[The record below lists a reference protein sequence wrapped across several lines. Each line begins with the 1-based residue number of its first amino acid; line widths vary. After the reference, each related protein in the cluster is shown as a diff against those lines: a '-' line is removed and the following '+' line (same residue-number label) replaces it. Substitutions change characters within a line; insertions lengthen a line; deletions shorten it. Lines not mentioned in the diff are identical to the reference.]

1 MARRRRCC
9 LGAAHLAAPPPLGKT
24 CHRKKKRLGET
35 VQRRLWRF
43 FPSRILQVGVCC
55 EPDTPPMLAQLAP
68 IANRQSPIAKPAKPA
83 WVRNAPTRGF
93 LAWGERERERER
105 EREAWRPWP
114 QAKLRHDPGR
124 WATRGKSQ
132 AIVIGAMAM
141 SDTCLQQMLRWGS
154 MFLKR
159 QSDFL
164 RSQIRGS
171 IVVSISACHAEDPG
185 SIPGRG
191 VSQSPDHLFFHA
203 PRPPTDLASPA

>member
-93 LAWGERERERER
+93 LAWRERERERER
-105 EREAWRPWP
+105 ERGRSVAPMATSQTAARSWSVGNSWQVPSNSDRCHGHV
-114 QAKLRHDPGR
+114 RH
-124 WATRGKSQ
+124 
-132 AIVIGAMAM
+132 
-141 SDTCLQQMLRWGS
+141 L
-154 MFLKR
+154 
-159 QSDFL
+159 
-164 RSQIRGS
+164 
-171 IVVSISACHAEDPG
+171 
-185 SIPGRG
+185 
-191 VSQSPDHLFFHA
+191 
-203 PRPPTDLASPA
+203 SPANAEMGEHVFEKAIRFFEVSDPW